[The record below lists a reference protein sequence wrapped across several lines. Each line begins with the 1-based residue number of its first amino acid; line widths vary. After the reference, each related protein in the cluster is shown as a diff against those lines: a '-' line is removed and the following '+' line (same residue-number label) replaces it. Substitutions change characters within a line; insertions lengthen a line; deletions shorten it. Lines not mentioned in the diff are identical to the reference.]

1 MKEGEVLA
9 WLQSRAAS
17 DSARAREASE
27 DRGAIL
33 CYVLAR
39 RWACFRNETA
49 ATVVVSRKRGLPWP

>member
-1 MKEGEVLA
+1 MKEGEALA

-17 DSARAREASE
+17 EREASE

-49 ATVVVSRKRGLPWP
+49 ATVVVPRKRGLPWP